1 MGPENRLKK
10 LDLNLIIPTMQR
22 YAQKIAEL
30 LAVGIAAEENR
41 S

>member
-22 YAQKIAEL
+22 YAKKIAE
-30 LAVGIAAEENR
+30 
-41 S
+41 